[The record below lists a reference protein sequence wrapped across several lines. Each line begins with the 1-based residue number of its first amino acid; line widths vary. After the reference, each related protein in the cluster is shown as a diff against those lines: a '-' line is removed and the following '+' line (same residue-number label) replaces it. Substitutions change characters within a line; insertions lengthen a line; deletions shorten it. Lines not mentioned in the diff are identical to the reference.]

1 MDIFEFIQFYHEKG
15 IRYVISTDIA
25 KDGMLSGPSMDL
37 YKDLIREFPDIYL
50 IASGGIA
57 DIDDIYAL
65 RDIGCYGA
73 ITGKAIYEE
82 RISMEELIEYMITV
96 EF

>member
-1 MDIFEFIQFYHEKG
+1 M
-15 IRYVISTDIA
+15 
-25 KDGMLSGPSMDL
+25 
-37 YKDLIREFPDIYL
+37 
-50 IASGGIA
+50 
-57 DIDDIYAL
+57 DDIYQL

-82 RISMEELIEYMITV
+82 RISMEDLIEYMIKA